1 MNLLPQLLLVA
12 GSALWGLGWI
22 PLQLLADRG
31 LTGMPLVLLTY
42 SLLGVLALPVI
53 WVQRRQWAPQSRQLL
68 AIALFGGWATAALVS
83 ALAGGQVVRVMLL
96 FYLAPVWSMLGSW
109 LLLGER
115 LTALRL
121 AALALA
127 VVGIALTL
135 GLTDEVLRP
144 LEADDWMALSA
155 GLAFSLNN
163 LATRA
168 AERVPLASKSLAAFV
183 GSALVGAVLC
193 VLLEQAPPPVDFALG
208 WRIALLAV
216 GWFAS
221 MALVQYGLTHIEAGR
236 AALLVI
242 VELVVAVL
250 SSAWLGEREILPREW
265 LGAALITAAAL
276 IAAWPQ
282 RSAPVRVQVWSSA
295 K

>member
-22 PLQLLADRG
+22 PLQLLAERG
-31 LTGMPLVLLTY
+31 LIGMPLVLLTY

-53 WVQRRQWAPQSRQLL
+53 WAQRRQWTPQSRQLL

-265 LGAALITAAAL
+265 LGAALVTAAAL

-282 RSAPVRVQVWSSA
+282 RSAPVRVEVWSSA